1 MDAYALEAQ
10 DKMSKTIEVLRA
22 NLTSLRAGRASA
34 ALLNGINV
42 DYYGCPTPIN
52 QIASISV
59 PEPRQLL
66 IKPFSKDDVKSVI
79 TALHESN
86 IGINPV
92 NEGNQIRLLIPALTE
107 DRRREI
113 TKQARAY
120 GEETKVAIRNIRR
133 DYLDILKIDDSYPED
148 LQRKA
153 QDDIQK
159 VTDEAVKSVDQ
170 VIAEKEKELMSL

>member
-1 MDAYALEAQ
+1 
-10 DKMSKTIEVLRA
+10 MSKTIEVLRA

>member
-59 PEPRQLL
+59 PEPRHLL